1 MTKEGADSMKPLV
14 RLCGTCWHWEFH
26 ARKVKP
32 MRSWCG
38 GPKRRYRSRI
48 QHACEHWID
57 KPEWMKPNAGLRGD
71 VVAMIRIFE
80 EMKQCE

>member
-1 MTKEGADSMKPLV
+1 MTKTANRPSVQAVV

-38 GPKRRYRSRI
+38 GQKRRYRSRI
-48 QHACEHWID
+48 QRACEHWID
-57 KPEWMKPNAGLRGD
+57 KPEWMKPNAE
-71 VVAMIRIFE
+71 AHASATKEPIA
-80 EMKQCE
+80 